1 MLGNHLEANQELEQ
15 IPPELWTRPDVMEVR
30 WHICAHT
37 QNWDACL
44 EIGKALVDLAPD
56 HAPNW
61 PLRAFALRRA
71 MGGSLQTAWDG
82 LLPAAGRFPKAHL
95 IPFDLA
101 CYACQMGRLPEARE

>member
-30 WHICAHT
+30 WHICAHA

-61 PLRAFALRRA
+61 LLRAFALRRA
-71 MGGSLQTAWDG
+71 MGAVSRLHGMPFCPLPGG
-82 LLPAAGRFPKAHL
+82 LR
-95 IPFDLA
+95 PFT
-101 CYACQMGRLPEARE
+101 